1 MAETKDSRAK
11 KKAATEPARSPGSG
25 VRVHRLRGGALFVLG
40 TLAAFLMMA
49 NGGQLWRGPLW
60 GLLSMLVAAVGLVD
74 LLGLLVPTDRATD
87 SVPLG
92 ATQLGRAEGEPMW
105 MSPKVTIPLAV
116 LLVVVLGPL
125 LGYKH
130 LPWVLVAA
138 LAALVPSALRRPSW
152 LVFVIGS
159 AIMLPALGVYG
170 LWDPWETHYGEVGR
184 EILSRDDW
192 ISLWWAQEDWFWS
205 KPILIFWANAL
216 SMGVFGHDY
225 RPDAFNAH
233 PEWALRMPVYIVC
246 TIALLAVYA
255 AVARIYGKRAGVVS
269 ALVLATMPHFFLLS
283 HQAITDPYFVGLMT
297 TAMAFFILALAED
310 PAREVLRYRLG
321 PVAVSVQGL
330 LLGLV
335 ALIGVPQVLYLAS
348 RNVTMVTPGKFA
360 WHHDVFVFGSA
371 GNGNVPGNKPLH
383 DETPVFDHLLAQPM
397 AQALYWAIGLA
408 ALVWLIR
415 REKKARGLAMFAFY
429 VFCALAFMAKG
440 IPGFALPG
448 LVALFWL
455 LATRRWSLLLDG
467 HLKVAS
473 GMLTVAVLSLPWFVA
488 MYLRHGP
495 AFTDRLLVH
504 DHLNRLASGVHGDN
518 GTIAYFIE
526 QLGVAM
532 FPWVALAPAAL
543 TSFLHLGVQA
553 VKRVASSVATDAT
566 DATAA
571 TSAVPSADALPLAA
585 SDDATATPETAVLAS
600 AAPSGAALSG
610 PAPSD
615 DAGQALRGE
624 VTTLVALWFIAG
636 FVLFSAMVTKFH
648 HYIFPV
654 VPPAAILIGLVVN
667 QMLGNTAERLA
678 LRERV
683 LGTVAAGLAPVAL
696 VLGVAGLFG
705 DVRGAMDFDA
715 VPVAARQTWVLAH
728 PWPLSVCIPL
738 IALGVGLFVAAYWLL
753 VHRAAKATDR
763 TSGLPT
769 GWKFY
774 GTTTAL
780 AAAPVLCA
788 FVARDLG
795 WVTPTRPGGY
805 ERLIDLFVYNYS
817 REWPNVFDY
826 RPILTGFGLV
836 ATLLFAV
843 AVVRALRP
851 VAARAVLGLAIL
863 FAVWGLDIYLVDLS
877 PHWAQ
882 NYVIGQY
889 YARRH
894 SAADP
899 LVAWQMN
906 WKGEN
911 FYTGNHVNVFVD
923 LDNTKLRTWMTENA
937 GKHAYV
943 MLEHSRLPGF
953 RSFAAPRA
961 VHEVTGPRDNNKFL
975 MVELDL

>member
-1 MAETKDSRAK
+1 MAETKESRAQ
-11 KKAATEPARSPGSG
+11 KKAARAPAGGTSPAAN
-25 VRVHRLRGGALFVLG
+25 VHLIRGGALFAAG
-40 TLAAFLMMA
+40 TTATFLMMA
-49 NGGQLWRGPLW
+49 NGGQLWHGPLW
-60 GLLSMLVAAVGLVD
+60 GILTMLVAAVGLVD

-87 SVPLG
+87 AVPLG
-92 ATQLGRAEGEPMW
+92 ATMLGRAEGEPRW
-105 MSPKVTIPLAV
+105 MSPKVTLPVAALI
-116 LLVVVLGPL
+116 VVLFGPMF
-125 LGYKH
+125 GYAR
-130 LPWVLVAA
+130 LPWVL
-138 LAALVPSALRRPSW
+138 LAALVVLVPPALRRPSW
-152 LVFVIGS
+152 LVFVVGS

-233 PEWALRMPVYIVC
+233 PEWALRMPVYIIC
-246 TIALLAVYA
+246 AITLLAVYA
-255 AVARIYGKRAGVVS
+255 AVARIYGKRTGVVS
-269 ALVLATMPHFFLLS
+269 ALVLATMPHFALLS

-297 TAMAFFILALAED
+297 AAMCFFILALAEA
-310 PAREVLRYRLG
+310 PERQVLRYRVG
-321 PVAVSVQGL
+321 PVTVSVQGL

-335 ALIGVPQVLYLAS
+335 TMLGLPQILYLAS
-348 RNVTMVTPGKFA
+348 RNVTMVTPLKFA
-360 WHHDVFVFGSA
+360 WHRDAFVFGSA
-371 GNGNVPGNKPLH
+371 GNGDVPGNKPLH
-383 DETPVFDHLLAQPM
+383 DEVPAIDHLLAQPM
-397 AQALYWAIGLA
+397 AQAIYWALGLA
-408 ALVWLIR
+408 AILWLIR
-415 REKKARGLAMFAFY
+415 REKTARGLAMFAFY
-429 VFCALAFMAKG
+429 VFCALAFMGKG
-440 IPGFALPG
+440 LPGFALPG

-467 HLKVAS
+467 QLKVAT
-473 GMLTVAVLSLPWFVA
+473 GVLTVAVIGMPWFVA

-504 DHLNRLASGVHGDN
+504 DHLNRLTSGVHGDT
-518 GTIAYFIE
+518 GTISYFIE
-526 QLGVAM
+526 QLGAAM

-543 TSFLHLGVQA
+543 TAFFHFRA
-553 VKRVASSVATDAT
+553 RDARPPHG
-566 DATAA
+566 A
-571 TSAVPSADALPLAA
+571 AA
-585 SDDATATPETAVLAS
+585 SDRATPSATSDTATPATTGTPEQTAPPPS
-600 AAPSGAALSG
+600 EAAQTEPPPSEAAV
-610 PAPSD
+610 
-615 DAGQALRGE
+615 QALREE
-624 VTTLVALWFIAG
+624 VTTFVALWFVAG
-636 FVLFSAMVTKFH
+636 FVLFSAMITKFH

-654 VPPAAILIGLVVN
+654 VPPAAILIGLVVDH
-667 QMLGNTAERLA
+667 MLGRTAERLP

-683 LGTVAAGLAPVAL
+683 LGTLAAALAPVAL

-705 DVRGAMDFDA
+705 DVRGAIDFDA
-715 VPVAARQTWVLAH
+715 VPTAAARQTWVIEH
-728 PWPLSVCIPL
+728 PWSPGLCVPL

-753 VHRAAKATDR
+753 VRRSAKLAE
-763 TSGLPT
+763 GPAPLAT
-769 GWKFY
+769 GWRFY
-774 GTTTAL
+774 GTTTTL

-795 WVTPTRPGGY
+795 WVTATRPAGY
-805 ERLIDLFVYNYS
+805 ERLIDLFVYNYA

-826 RPILTGFGLV
+826 RPILIGFGIV
-836 ATLLFAV
+836 ATTLFAI

-851 VAARAVLGLAIL
+851 VAARAMLGLAVL
-863 FAVWGLDIYLVDLS
+863 FSVWALDVYLVDLS

-911 FYTGNHVNVFVD
+911 FYTGNRVNVFVD
-923 LDNTKLRTWMTENA
+923 LDNTKLRAWMTQNV

-953 RSFAAPRA
+953 RTFAAPRV
-961 VHEVTGPRDNNKFL
+961 VHEVTGPKDNNKFL